1 MPSFV
6 APRPVSETALRD
18 LEGRL
23 SRRIAELEG
32 QVKSLAER
40 LAALHLGSTC
50 HPDWISPGRGSVAQ
64 ARRASVVEAV
74 LATTGPGG
82 LTLAE
87 LAAYLHLPRTRHTV
101 LLADLSYLIAED
113 RAERLPS
120 RARKWRIKER

>member
-1 MPSFV
+1 VPSFV

-23 SRRIAELEG
+23 SRRIAELER
-32 QVKSLAER
+32 QVQTLAER

-74 LATTGPGG
+74 LATAGPEG

-87 LAAYLHLPRTRHTV
+87 LAAYLHLPRNRRDTLT
-101 LLADLSYLIAED
+101 ADLSYLIAED
-113 RAERLPS
+113 RAERLPT
-120 RARKWRIKER
+120 RALKWRIKER